1 MENLLLATLSL
12 VILVPIIYFLPLGL
26 SSKGKILVTFVSF
39 FLAIIGLLAQLSF
52 PLWQTSLVLLVLVLL
67 SSIVIDSRLRKIIYP
82 LSEKKNVHSHDEIT
96 QDLIE
101 SEKGLDNEVP
111 ALQNVNAVSSSKPL
125 NLDKI
130 IASPSEMKI
139 DDDREE
145 VFVDEF
151 TPKAEMEFLEK
162 QLSFEKDNI
171 SEEINLLENSGEET
185 EEDIS
190 FLHNREV
197 LLEESLNDD
206 HYHYQKKEEV
216 LGYMSEIER
225 MIAETDNLE
234 QFEKFL
240 DYQLEEV
247 AATKEV
253 NNDNS
258 NKTSLYDDDDIP
270 LLKLGKLEPKT
281 PNTDTDEEDE
291 LIIWEDDIEPLKEFK
306 ITNSNQGG

>member
-52 PLWQTSLVLLVLVLL
+52 PLWQTSLVLLVLVFL

-130 IASPSEMKI
+130 TAFPFELKI

-171 SEEINLLENSGEET
+171 SEEINLLENSGEEI

-190 FLHNREV
+190 FLHNREA
-197 LLEESLNDD
+197 LLEESLNGD

-306 ITNSNQGG
+306 ITHSNQGG

>member
-26 SSKGKILVTFVSF
+26 SSKGKIVVTFVSF

-52 PLWQTSLVLLVLVLL
+52 PLWQTSLVLLVLVFL

-111 ALQNVNAVSSSKPL
+111 ALQNANVVSSSKPL

-130 IASPSEMKI
+130 IASPSDMKI

-162 QLSFEKDNI
+162 QLSFEKDNR
-171 SEEINLLENSGEET
+171 SEEINLLENSGEEI

-190 FLHNREV
+190 FLHNREA

-206 HYHYQKKEEV
+206 HYHYQKKEDV

-225 MIAETDNLE
+225 MIAESDNLE
-234 QFEKFL
+234 QFENYL

-291 LIIWEDDIEPLKEFK
+291 PIIWEDDIEPLKEFK

>member
-26 SSKGKILVTFVSF
+26 SARGKILVTFVSF

-52 PLWQTSLVLLVLVLL
+52 PLWQTSLVLLVLVFL

-82 LSEKKNVHSHDEIT
+82 LSEKKNFHSHDEIT

-101 SEKGLDNEVP
+101 SEKGLDNELS
-111 ALQNVNAVSSSKPL
+111 ALQNANTVSSSKPL
-125 NLDKI
+125 NLNKI

-171 SEEINLLENSGEET
+171 SEEINLLENSGEEI
-185 EEDIS
+185 EEDIL
-190 FLHNREV
+190 FLHNREA
-197 LLEESLNDD
+197 LLEDSLNDD

-234 QFEKFL
+234 HFENFL

-247 AATKEV
+247 AATKEI

-258 NKTSLYDDDDIP
+258 NKTSLYDDDIP

-291 LIIWEDDIEPLKEFK
+291 PIIWEDDIEPLKEFK